1 MKEKELY
8 ILCAALLPLMVC
20 SGIVYTILPLYLSN
34 ELKATPS
41 QIGILYM
48 IGAGSGV
55 LFAPYLGRLSDRFG
69 RKRFLPFTM
78 LGFAIAFALYALLRN
93 IFEAFLIQIVEGASW
108 VALGAVTPAII
119 AEMVEEE
126 RRGWAMGVYQR
137 TWSLGWLI
145 GPLIGG
151 FLAEE
156 IGFRLTFLLG
166 SLLIMIGI
174 LVVKIK
180 L

>member
-1 MKEKELY
+1 
-8 ILCAALLPLMVC
+8 MVC

-48 IGAGSGV
+48 IGAGSGA
-55 LFAPYLGRLSDRFG
+55 LLAPYLGHLSDKVG
-69 RKRFLPFTM
+69 RKRFLPFCM
-78 LGFAIAFALYALLRN
+78 FGFAIAFALYALLRN
-93 IFEAFLIQIVEGASW
+93 IFEAFPIQIIEGASW

-119 AEMVEEE
+119 AEMIEEE
-126 RRGWAMGVYQR
+126 KRGWAMGVYQR
-137 TWSLGWLI
+137 TLSLGWLV

-151 FLAEE
+151 FLAEN
-156 IGFRLTFLLG
+156 IGFRFTFLFG
-166 SLLIMIGI
+166 ALLIMIGV
-174 LVVKIK
+174 LAVKIK